1 MKTLN
6 HYYKHKQDFSLFHR
20 EGHLAIFKGISRAT
34 GRENWEVIEI
44 QSHNGLQMGSN
55 WVEAKEFPPSD
66 EQFGVKGWTAFNEQ
80 DAWRIFNNKKQDNE

>member
-1 MKTLN
+1 
-6 HYYKHKQDFSLFHR
+6 
-20 EGHLAIFKGISRAT
+20 
-34 GRENWEVIEI
+34 
-44 QSHNGLQMGSN
+44 MGSN